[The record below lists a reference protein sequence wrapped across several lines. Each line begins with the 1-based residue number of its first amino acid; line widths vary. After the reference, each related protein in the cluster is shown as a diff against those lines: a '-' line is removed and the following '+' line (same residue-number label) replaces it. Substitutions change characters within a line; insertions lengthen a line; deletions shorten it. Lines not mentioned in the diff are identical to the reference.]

1 MTKKIF
7 VCSTLYFRHHI
18 SYDLH
23 LWYTCM
29 YKRIMSPGIFYIFFF
44 KILIL
49 RIIRVEVGGK
59 RAKNGPE
66 WQKILSVSLCI
77 SWTVHHMIVILVHMC
92 KTIIFPAN
100 FFIFSIFIF
109 GVFTPRK
116 RAKNDLKLPTSVCFA
131 LYLINC
137 RSHHRDFDND
147 IYRCFS
153 LCYFFKNSTL

>member
-1 MTKKIF
+1 MCKMIISLGVFFNFQILIF
-7 VCSTLYFRHHI
+7 QVVRGTERAKNDPKWQKRFLSVPPYI
-18 SYDLH
+18 SGTIYH
-23 LWYTCM
+23 M
-29 YKRIMSPGIFYIFFF
+29 IFIYGTHACIKGLCLQAFFTFFFF

-109 GVFTPRK
+109 GVFTPCK
-116 RAKNDLKLPTSVCFA
+116 RAKNDLKLPTS
-131 LYLINC
+131 L
-137 RSHHRDFDND
+137 SH
-147 IYRCFS
+147 
-153 LCYFFKNSTL
+153 